1 MEKKNMH
8 LWYGQVSSH
17 SVCVVINSPTSE
29 AIFSMFYAQH
39 LSRRHTQQ
47 WAPGQEWHHSF
58 CDVTVNVDEG
68 LLGAKRWHCWWQTLS
83 SFQRGGLIGRLNLS
97 FKHNSRELNEAK
109 TQSLWLRPWRAK
121 EMDSIQCNT
130 NRKGSGTLL
139 KPTPNNK
146 KYLPYRKISQ
156 STKGNERHVL
166 SSNTTGLHV
175 SPWGQWKHHHMC

>member
-1 MEKKNMH
+1 MH

-58 CDVTVNVDEG
+58 CAVTVNVDEG

-146 KYLPYRKISQ
+146 KISSLQENQPINQRKQGTCVVKQHNRAACLPMRTVKASP
-156 STKGNERHVL
+156 HVL
-166 SSNTTGLHV
+166 NQH
-175 SPWGQWKHHHMC
+175 